1 MSEISKIQERID
13 RDLYTV
19 SVFGSSE
26 ALYEQ
31 MYDDIESLLILFR
44 AKNRA
49 IEHRIEVI
57 EDRIKFINSS
67 DSVFKGSMSA
77 SKELHRLRGIKKE
90 LKRLL

>member
-44 AKNRA
+44 AKRETVL
-49 IEHRIEVI
+49 I
-57 EDRIKFINSS
+57 
-67 DSVFKGSMSA
+67 
-77 SKELHRLRGIKKE
+77 
-90 LKRLL
+90 